1 MLNQKLAKKLHK
13 PIIKRNEKRKV
24 HSFFMEDIYKDL
36 ADMEFISK
44 FEFDTGFQVFIDIY
58 SKYTWDVPFEDKKRI
73 TITNAFKN
81 VLDESNRKPNKTWVD
96 KGS

>member
-1 MLNQKLAKKLHK
+1 MVHKFFYKKTLVGAVKVKLCWTKKLAKKLHK

-44 FEFDTGFQVFIDIY
+44 FEFDKGFQVFIDIY
-58 SKYTWDVPFEDKKRI
+58 SKYTWDVPFED
-73 TITNAFKN
+73 
-81 VLDESNRKPNKTWVD
+81 
-96 KGS
+96 